1 MCFSTELVF
10 ISWILEKKNTRKREV
25 PQFYIHSVEKS
36 IIKNNTNASCLWIE
50 LRKKPHTLIN
60 QHQFILSGMFIRAN
74 RGFLPSKFQKERIL
88 MQFYDTLSGKC
99 CALARTHSHI
109 WLRVRFFKKIQDWI
123 LKSERIRKKII
134 RCFTKEINRR
144 FLGSWCLKGTI
155 NPLSSFATPW

>member
-1 MCFSTELVF
+1 MPSH
-10 ISWILEKKNTRKREV
+10 R
-25 PQFYIHSVEKS
+25 QF
-36 IIKNNTNASCLWIE
+36 N
-50 LRKKPHTLIN
+50 
-60 QHQFILSGMFIRAN
+60 LSGTFIRAN

-123 LKSERIRKKII
+123 LKSERIRKKIF

-144 FLGSWCLKGTI
+144 FLGSWCLKGTK
-155 NPLSSFATPW
+155 NPLWKWILQFICHNKKNLRLICLVKKHKISVFEFLDFLKSAKRRVKN